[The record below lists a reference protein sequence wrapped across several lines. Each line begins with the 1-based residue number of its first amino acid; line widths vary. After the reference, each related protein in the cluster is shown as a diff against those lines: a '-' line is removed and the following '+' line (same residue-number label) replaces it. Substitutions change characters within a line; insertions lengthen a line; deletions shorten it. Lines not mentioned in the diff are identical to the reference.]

1 MPNANIALKSI
12 VERYRGM
19 SDFRPTETRFESL
32 KPKNSLFIMFRLNE
46 LL

>member
-32 KPKNSLFIMFRLNE
+32 KPKKLAIYYVSTK
-46 LL
+46 

>member
-19 SDFRPTETRFESL
+19 SDFRPTEARFESL
-32 KPKNSLFIMFRLNE
+32 KPKNLLFIMF
-46 LL
+46 

>member
-32 KPKNSLFIMFRLNE
+32 KPENSIFIMFRLN
-46 LL
+46 